1 MKHLVL
7 LALLVTWGVPAQ
19 GLVRQTLGSTGISL
33 NVNAGTKS
41 YFLWQSVSQQSVIR
55 TFTAGP
61 NRLRQGF
68 IQPLGPPA
76 LGETPF
82 GLALTFYPN
91 PFIDQINIDLEQEP
105 LEEVSV
111 SLFDM
116 MGRQVLFREYDT
128 ALRIMVD
135 TRAIS
140 SGGYLL
146 TVKSGA
152 LQNVKQLI
160 KL

>member
-1 MKHLVL
+1 MKHIVL
-7 LALLVTWGVPAQ
+7 CALLTTWGIQSQ
-19 GLVRQTLGSTGISL
+19 GLVRQTLGSVGSSL
-33 NVNAGTKS
+33 STNIDTES
-41 YFLWQSVSQQSVIR
+41 YFLWQSIGQRSVIA
-55 TFTAGP
+55 TFTAGQ
-61 NRLRQGF
+61 NQLRQGF

-82 GLALTFYPN
+82 ALALTFYPN

-105 LEEVSV
+105 LEGISV

-116 MGRQVLFREYDT
+116 MGRQVLSREYDT
-128 ALRIMVD
+128 ALRITVD
-135 TRAIS
+135 TRTIS
-140 SGGYLL
+140 AGGYLL

-152 LQNVKQLI
+152 LRNVKQLI